1 MGLIDGF
8 KRASVSL
15 ANATRK
21 FSKPTAQDVV
31 EDRGQIQAYAAGRRA
46 VQTGRQVGRVM
57 KGRTAA
63 QYQRAFTPPRAQGGQ
78 AIASA
83 LQQQF
88 KQAVNQPRRRVVR
101 TRTLRTPQYNQMM
114 AQRMAQVRAA
124 RQMPQQQYN
133 NPNLSQ
139 QSPYQPQMAQGSPQR
154 APAYIFRGTGVNPLG
169 QQPTSLPPSRETIA
183 AGYLVKVDLMSGKRY
198 LVPIKPPERWIA
210 KY

>member
-1 MGLIDGF
+1 MGILDRF
-8 KRASVSL
+8 KKASVAL
-15 ANATRK
+15 AGAV
-21 FSKPTAQDVV
+21 SKPTQKVQRFARARNV
-31 EDRGQIQAYAAGRRA
+31 EYAP
-46 VQTGRQVGRVM
+46 TG
-57 KGRTAA
+57 KGGD
-63 QYQRAFTPPRAQGGQ
+63 Y
-78 AIASA
+78 IAKQ

-169 QQPTSLPPSRETIA
+169 TMNGPLPPSNQTLQQ
-183 AGYLVKVDLMSGKRY
+183 GYIIKTDLMSGRRY
-198 LVPIKPPERWIA
+198 AVPIKPPERWIA